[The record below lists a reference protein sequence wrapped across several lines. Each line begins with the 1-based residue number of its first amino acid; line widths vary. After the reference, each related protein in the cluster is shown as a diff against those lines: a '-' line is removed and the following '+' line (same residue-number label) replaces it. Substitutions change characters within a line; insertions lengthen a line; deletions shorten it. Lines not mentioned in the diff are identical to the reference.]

1 MISFFYVNFFMQLAA
16 YQSEC
21 DPHSPEFESSDQFEI
36 SNLERGFKKKKKGQ
50 LSLLFILFF
59 PSFFSPSFL
68 LSLFINFE

>member
-59 PSFFSPSFL
+59 SSFFSPSFL

>member
-36 SNLERGFKKKKKGQ
+36 SNLERGLKKKKKRPAFFIVH
-50 LSLLFILFF
+50 SLFFFLFF
-59 PSFFSPSFL
+59 PFLPAFFIYQL
-68 LSLFINFE
+68 

>member
-36 SNLERGFKKKKKGQ
+36 SNLERGLKKKKKGQ

-59 PSFFSPSFL
+59 SSFFFPFL
-68 LSLFINFE
+68 PAFFIYQL